1 MATKKPVKTVK
12 RPAKTAKKAKKGAL
26 YACRVCGLV
35 VTVDEACGC
44 TEAHELICCGKVM
57 KGK

>member
-12 RPAKTAKKAKKGAL
+12 KPAKTAKKVKKGAQ
-26 YACRVCGLV
+26 YACRACGLV

-44 TEAHELICCGKVM
+44 GEVHELICCGKVM